1 MADALA
7 SGASGSNTVWVQVPS
22 PAFENEK
29 TQAVPGS
36 FSFSEAEASIEPM
49 GSIFAPRPSAQSR
62 GPLDL
67 FLNPSHPISWMK
79 YRLTD

>member
-29 TQAVPGS
+29 TQTSGCL
-36 FSFSEAEASIEPM
+36 
-49 GSIFAPRPSAQSR
+49 G
-62 GPLDL
+62 L
-67 FLNPSHPISWMK
+67 FLFQEYAIITTRIQLSERGCFHEN
-79 YRLTD
+79 